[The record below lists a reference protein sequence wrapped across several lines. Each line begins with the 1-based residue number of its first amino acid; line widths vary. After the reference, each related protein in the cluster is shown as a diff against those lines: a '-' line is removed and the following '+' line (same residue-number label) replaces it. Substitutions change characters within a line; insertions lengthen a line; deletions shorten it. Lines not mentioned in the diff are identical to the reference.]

1 MPYRLYALEAKRQA
15 LQFKICHG
23 PGAPSSR
30 TRTFCFRQCTEHCTP
45 LHCALFLP
53 FFSNRSSYS
62 WSGYAG
68 EARAWQAHD
77 AADESK
83 GDGGAA
89 VADDEN
95 VEICRNRKRHQQLHI
110 HLQKGSLDFGAVS
123 VARFHGKFTRTVRR
137 NIYRRHEVNVAFPFF
152 CRNVL

>member
-1 MPYRLYALEAKRQA
+1 MSMMTAKLGEGTHVISVASDGPYGLLERVST
-15 LQFKICHG
+15 FNVF
-23 PGAPSSR
+23 PYSR
-30 TRTFCFRQCTEHCTP
+30 
-45 LHCALFLP
+45 
-53 FFSNRSSYS
+53 
-62 WSGYAG
+62 SGYGG

-77 AADESK
+77 AAGESK
-83 GDGGAA
+83 DDGGAA
-89 VADDEN
+89 VDDDED